1 MRTLL
6 LLLVLL
12 LSGSLQAQTVDTRQR
27 VRLTTSY
34 GDIVIALSDSTPRH
48 RDNFLRLVREHYYDS
63 VLFHRVI
70 PDFMIQ
76 TGDPNSKNAPRDSV
90 LGDGDVNYV
99 VPPERCL
106 PYIFHRRGAVA
117 AARLPD
123 DVNPDQYS
131 SGCQFYI
138 VWGKRFAPAPLSKM
152 QASLAEKGVEMT
164 RSMADVYEV
173 EGGTPHLDGGY
184 TVFGEVIK
192 GMDVVDCIQK
202 VATNERDRPVEDVVI
217 LHAKVEQRSKA
228 ARK

>member
-1 MRTLL
+1 MALWMLCAPLTSVAKDRR
-6 LLLVLL
+6 
-12 LSGSLQAQTVDTRQR
+12 SI
-27 VRLTTSY
+27 VRLETSM
-34 GDIVIALSDSTPRH
+34 GVIRIALYDDTPIH
-48 RDNFLRLVREHYYDS
+48 RDNFLRLVSEGFYDGL
-63 VLFHRVI
+63 LFHRVI
-70 PDFMIQ
+70 KDFMIQ

-99 VPPERCL
+99 VPPEICL

-173 EGGTPHLDGGY
+173 EGGTPQLDGGY

>member
-12 LSGSLQAQTVDTRQR
+12 FSGSLQAQTVDTRQR

-48 RDNFLRLVREHYYDS
+48 RDNFLRLVSEGFYDGL
-63 VLFHRVI
+63 LFHRVI
-70 PDFMIQ
+70 KDFMIQ

-99 VPPERCL
+99 VPPEICL

>member
-1 MRTLL
+1 MRILL
-6 LLLVLL
+6 FLFVLL
-12 LSGSLQAQTVDTRQR
+12 FAGSLQAQTADTRQR

-34 GDIVIALSDSTPRH
+34 GDIVIALSDSTPQH

-63 VLFHRVI
+63 LLFHRVI

-99 VPPERCL
+99 VPPEICL

>member
-99 VPPERCL
+99 VPPEICL